1 MHTASPGRLWPKRDG
16 IVCPSAKASA
26 SVPGPAPM
34 QSWATYDHD
43 WHYQQ
48 RRGYGREEQDAVD
61 VEVSKKPRFRRAAP
75 YSRSERFIRAA
86 WHHAWGGGR
95 MWQAHNGAGLDHSHA
110 PYHGQRVRVCSW
122 REGLCVCACVCVRAC
137 VCAVVGRR
145 GTTEGRMYGTKADAP
160 ARTRFAELKVCA
172 QHRYHSV
179 ATKPSLRGTP
189 RQAIARSWQPG
200 AQRSWHPRRW
210 THLRSQ
216 WRDSRRSPAGRA
228 LT

>member
-1 MHTASPGRLWPKRDG
+1 MVLPIGRGECECARASPDADMGH
-16 IVCPSAKASA
+16 A
-26 SVPGPAPM
+26 
-34 QSWATYDHD
+34 YDHD

-86 WHHAWGGGR
+86 WHHAWGGR
-95 MWQAHNGAGLDHSHA
+95 AHAASAQWCGTGPLSRAVPWAACACMQLARG
-110 PYHGQRVRVCSW
+110 VV
-122 REGLCVCACVCVRAC
+122 CVCMCVRVCVRAC
-137 VCAVVGRR
+137 VRWSGGEGRR
-145 GTTEGRMYGTKADAP
+145 KVACMGPKQMLR
-160 ARTRFAELKVCA
+160 RTRFAELKVCA

-200 AQRSWHPRRW
+200 AQRSWHARKW

-216 WRDSRRSPAGRA
+216 WRDSRRTPAGRA

>member
-1 MHTASPGRLWPKRDG
+1 
-16 IVCPSAKASA
+16 
-26 SVPGPAPM
+26 M
-34 QSWATYDHD
+34 QTWATYDHD

-86 WHHAWGGGR
+86 WHHAWGGR
-95 MWQAHNGAGLDHSHA
+95 AHAASAQCCGTGPLSRAVPWAACACMQLARGVV
-110 PYHGQRVRVCSW
+110 Y
-122 REGLCVCACVCVRAC
+122 VCACVC

-145 GTTEGRMYGTKADAP
+145 GTTESRMHGTKADAP

-200 AQRSWHPRRW
+200 AQRSWHPRKW

>member
-34 QSWATYDHD
+34 QTWATYDHD

-48 RRGYGREEQDAVD
+48 RRGDGREEQDAVD

-95 MWQAHNGAGLDHSHA
+95 KWQAHNGPGLDHSHA
-110 PYHGQRVRVCSW
+110 PYRMGSVCVYAAGE
-122 REGLCVCACVCVRAC
+122 RGCVCVHVCACVRAC
-137 VCAVVGRR
+137 VRWSGGEGRR
-145 GTTEGRMYGTKADAP
+145 KVACMGPKQMLRRAP
-160 ARTRFAELKVCA
+160 GLPNSKSAHNTDIIR
-172 QHRYHSV
+172 
-179 ATKPSLRGTP
+179 
-189 RQAIARSWQPG
+189 
-200 AQRSWHPRRW
+200 
-210 THLRSQ
+210 
-216 WRDSRRSPAGRA
+216 
-228 LT
+228 